1 MSLIF
6 SPVKK
11 ASSSS
16 TTSSVFQMMTLS
28 SQEDG
33 FRGLMSTFRRIKLH
47 VDNPQFMTL
56 Q

>member
-6 SPVKK
+6 SPVKN

-33 FRGLMSTFRRIKLH
+33 FRGLMSTFRLKLH